1 MKRHSLCVVVM
12 LLSTVASVSRAQ
24 APASGGVGAGN
35 MQSLLAAV
43 ESERAP
49 PEFFFAEWIR
59 KDAAEGAR
67 NRVLNEMEAGLTA
80 FAAGYFSHAEALLSD
95 AQRQIETIYADNA
108 SAQAAR
114 SKFVP
119 EASKEFK
126 GDPYERAMVGYYL
139 GLIDLAKGDFDN
151 ARAGFR
157 FAQLQDTMSASE
169 VYQDDMA
176 LMQYL
181 IAWSYWCEGN
191 VQSAKEEFSRAQ
203 NIRPDLK
210 PPQAGHNLLLLGE
223 LGNAPAKFTSGQY
236 NELLNYRAGT
246 PTSARQ
252 LAFAVN
258 GKQINAALAEDLFFQ
273 AATRGGTVVE
283 NIRAGKASFRQGAE
297 TIAGTASGVA
307 NVAVGAAYLSA
318 LGGNSKTSKEALA
331 VGLVAGVVSLVSSSV
346 AKNTETTADSRS
358 WTSLPAEIY
367 LATAPLESS
376 GSMEAGFFSVD
387 GQVLQTQNMLRK
399 TAPKGQCTLA
409 YANARYGNMQGMP
422 INASHWKA
430 LPAMASAD
438 VALKAAARK
447 NEVATPD
454 ISDEG
459 AALLD
464 MVRMMRDNP
473 NATLPEAALKPAKK
487 Q

>member
-1 MKRHSLCVVVM
+1 MRRHPLCVALM
-12 LLSTVASVSRAQ
+12 LLSAVASISRAQ
-24 APASGGVGAGN
+24 APVSAATATGY
-35 MQSLLAAV
+35 MQTLLAAV

-59 KDAAEGAR
+59 KDAAEGSR
-67 NRVLNEMEAGLTA
+67 NRVLNEMEAGLGA
-80 FAAGYFSHAEALLSD
+80 FNAGYFNHAEALLSD

-108 SAQAAR
+108 TAQAAR

-139 GLIDLAKGDFDN
+139 GLIDLGKGDFDN

-169 VYQDDMA
+169 IYQDDMA

-191 VQSAKEEFSRAQ
+191 LQSAKEEFSRAQ
-203 NIRPDLK
+203 SIRSELK
-210 PPQAGHNLLLLGE
+210 PPQTGHNLLLVGE
-223 LGNAPAKFTSGQY
+223 LGNAPQKFTGGQY
-236 NELLNYRAGT
+236 NELLSYRAGN
-246 PTSARQ
+246 PTKVRQ

-258 GKQINAALAEDLFFQ
+258 GKQIDATLAEDLFFQ

-297 TIAGTASGVA
+297 SIANTASGVTS
-307 NVAVGAAYLSA
+307 VAVGAAYFSA
-318 LGGNSKTSKEALA
+318 LGGNSKTSKELLA
-331 VGLVAGVVSLVSSSV
+331 VGLVAGVVNLVSSSV
-346 AKNTETTADSRS
+346 AKNTETTADSRA
-358 WTSLPAEIY
+358 WTSLSSEIY
-367 LATAPLESS
+367 LATAALDNAA
-376 GSMEAGFFSVD
+376 SMEAGFFGLD
-387 GQVLQTQNMLRK
+387 GQLLQSQKLLRK
-399 TAPKGQCTLA
+399 TAPKGQCTLG
-409 YANARYGNMQGMP
+409 YANARYGNMQGLSM
-422 INASHWKA
+422 NASLWKA
-430 LPAMASAD
+430 MPVMASAD
-438 VALKAAARK
+438 SALKAAEK
-447 NEVATPD
+447 KSEVITPD

-459 AALLD
+459 SALLD

-473 NATLPEAALKPAKK
+473 NATLPEAALKPGKK